1 MTTSNSYLYAPG
13 AGDMV
18 LQAFR
23 RCGLHRSQVLS
34 EHMVDAYN
42 ESNLMLSGW
51 SAAPGP
57 NWWAT
62 DTVTQAITAGTDVYT
77 LDATTLSLIAVYIS
91 TENGSQ
97 TTDRIITPLSSYE
110 YAALPSKEQD
120 GSPTSYWFNRQIT
133 PQITLWPVPDDTDAY
148 TLKIRRWRQLQDT
161 TLPNGVQPDIPWRF
175 QDAFVAGLAAR
186 LATIYAP
193 DKLQV
198 LGPQADMAFER
209 ACTND
214 MEDVNIYFSPGLSYY
229 SQT

>member
-1 MTTSNSYLYAPG
+1 
-13 AGDMV
+13 MV

-23 RCGLHRSQVLS
+23 RCGLHRAQVLS
-34 EHMVDAYN
+34 EHILDAYT
-42 ESNLMLSGW
+42 EANLMLSGW

-62 DTVTQAITAGTDVYT
+62 DTVTQLLTSGTDTYT

-91 TENGSQ
+91 TQNGDQ
-97 TTDRIITPLSSYE
+97 TNDRIITPLSSYE
-110 YAALPSKEQD
+110 YASLPSKEQP

-133 PQITLWPVPDDTDAY
+133 PQITLWPVPDDVDTY

-161 TLPNGVQPDIPWRF
+161 KLPAGSQPDIPWRF

-193 DKLQV
+193 DKLAV
-198 LGPQADMAFER
+198 LGPQADVAFER